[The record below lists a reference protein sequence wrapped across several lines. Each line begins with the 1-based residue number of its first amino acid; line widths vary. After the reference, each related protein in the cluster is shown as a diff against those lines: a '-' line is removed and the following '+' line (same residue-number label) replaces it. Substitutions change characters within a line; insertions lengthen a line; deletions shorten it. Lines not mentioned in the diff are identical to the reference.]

1 LDFLIV
7 PSEQIVNAQ
16 IPHHSVWEEVAVVV
30 VSDFLIVNEPISN
43 GWRFH
48 RHLLLENVQR
58 CVNHYFWFLV
68 EVFDSVALVLF
79 SQ

>member
-1 LDFLIV
+1 
-7 PSEQIVNAQ
+7 
-16 IPHHSVWEEVAVVV
+16 VAVVV